1 MDSRRTR
8 GFFVGDPN
16 DGVSLSITRIR
27 GMSLVELL
35 SALAVGS
42 LLLAGMVAMLGPSM
56 ATQAQV
62 AAQNQ
67 LSREARFAMDRMVS
81 AASRSRQL
89 LLPLADN
96 PNTNWPEN
104 VREQT
109 VPPSPPIG
117 DSTLAT
123 AVFALALPADVD
135 LDGDGVPDADD
146 DGDGLVDED
155 ASGDRDHDFAPGIV
169 HIDDD
174 GDGDIDEGGDASDD
188 DEDGQVDEDPA
199 TYGDADGDGSVGE
212 DAAADI
218 NGDGCSGV
226 CGVDD
231 DGDNSVDG
239 ADASDDDEDGSS
251 DDDPVDP
258 LVFYLSADALIERTP
273 VPWNEDGISV
283 PDGPVDGRD
292 YVESTLTG
300 NVSLFRVERLPGAAS
315 GARVV
320 RLTLELTN
328 PDGLVVSLQTTTRV
342 GRAL

>member
-1 MDSRRTR
+1 MPTE
-8 GFFVGDPN
+8 
-16 DGVSLSITRIR
+16 TQR

-35 SALAVGS
+35 TALAAGS
-42 LLLAGMVAMLGPSM
+42 LLLAGMVAMLSPGI
-56 ATQAQV
+56 ATQARV

-67 LSREARFAMDRMVS
+67 LSSEARFAMDRMVS
-81 AASRSRQL
+81 ATSRSRQL

-123 AVFALALPADVD
+123 AVLALSLPADVD
-135 LDGDGVPDADD
+135 LDGDGFPDADD
-146 DGDGLVDED
+146 DRDGLIDED
-155 ASGDRDHDFAPGIV
+155 APADRHHDFAAGIV
-169 HIDDD
+169 QIDDD
-174 GDGDIDEGGDASDD
+174 GDGSVDEGSDAADD

-199 TYGDADGDGSVGE
+199 TYGDADGDGSFGE
-212 DAAADI
+212 DAAADA

-231 DGDNSVDG
+231 NGDNTVDG
-239 ADASDDDEDGSS
+239 AAAEDDDEDGSAE
-251 DDDPVDP
+251 DDPVDP
-258 LVFYLSADALIERTP
+258 LVFYLSAGGELIERTP

-292 YVESTLTG
+292 FVESTLAG
-300 NVSLFRVERLPGAAS
+300 NVSLFRVARLPDAAS
-315 GARVV
+315 GAMVV
-320 RLTLELTN
+320 ELTLELTS
-328 PDGLVVSLQTTTRV
+328 PDGLAVALQTTTRI
-342 GRAL
+342 GSAL